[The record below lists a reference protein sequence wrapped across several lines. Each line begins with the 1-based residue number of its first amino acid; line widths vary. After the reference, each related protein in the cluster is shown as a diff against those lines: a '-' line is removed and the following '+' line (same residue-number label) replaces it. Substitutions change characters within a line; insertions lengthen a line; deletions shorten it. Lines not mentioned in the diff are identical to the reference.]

1 MSSNGKVLMSS
12 VYEMLANPDVSK
24 ADVLKFIKDITD
36 KSPDLIEIFGEVSDD
51 MISEVM
57 NNESVIPN
65 SKNDIY
71 DFVEDADENSV
82 IDENEFKILNVAKMS
97 KDVITS
103 IVSVPSKE
111 EARYLEDIYYQMQR
125 KRIVIE
131 NQLRALRQGFDTE
144 VENHEVGSKNG
155 KFLEW
160 YLYNIGLLESQIKKA
175 LEKFS
180 DSNYLTK
187 WAKANIGIG
196 PVISTCLVANL
207 ELKEN
212 THASSWWD
220 YCGLNNNNRP
230 WLGKEKSTKI
240 VNDLISKYDGKI
252 SDEMVMELSG
262 ITKWKYSYYEA
273 KAKDEAGK
281 WNKNDLIKATS
292 MIPYNKNMKVLM
304 YKIGHSFH
312 LCKNNPDSL
321 YGRLYKERFDYETM
335 KNERGDYADQAAKIL
350 ASKNFSKTTSAYKFY
365 SEGKLPPAHI
375 VQRCERYVT
384 KMFISHLYEAAYY
397 NKYGV
402 MAPNPYVLCFCEGHT
417 DYIGPEVPYESIER
431 DSQ

>member
-160 YLYNIGLLESQIKKA
+160 
-175 LEKFS
+175 
-180 DSNYLTK
+180 
-187 WAKANIGIG
+187 
-196 PVISTCLVANL
+196 
-207 ELKEN
+207 
-212 THASSWWD
+212 
-220 YCGLNNNNRP
+220 
-230 WLGKEKSTKI
+230 
-240 VNDLISKYDGKI
+240 
-252 SDEMVMELSG
+252 
-262 ITKWKYSYYEA
+262 
-273 KAKDEAGK
+273 
-281 WNKNDLIKATS
+281 
-292 MIPYNKNMKVLM
+292 
-304 YKIGHSFH
+304 
-312 LCKNNPDSL
+312 
-321 YGRLYKERFDYETM
+321 
-335 KNERGDYADQAAKIL
+335 
-350 ASKNFSKTTSAYKFY
+350 
-365 SEGKLPPAHI
+365 
-375 VQRCERYVT
+375 
-384 KMFISHLYEAAYY
+384 
-397 NKYGV
+397 
-402 MAPNPYVLCFCEGHT
+402 
-417 DYIGPEVPYESIER
+417 
-431 DSQ
+431 